1 MKILFLMLGMGVS
14 IAGWAAATSWSGT
27 KDFNADESIADEIEL
42 SGTVTIN
49 VADGKKV
56 ILSGALSGEG
66 AAIRKTGKGTLEL
79 SGDNAF
85 TGGVTIDAGFVRATS
100 DHALGSGKVTITAG
114 GKQKCELDVV
124 GRNVG
129 AKNFTTATIT
139 LTNDIDVVGQT
150 TCDYPALMFFYQN
163 AVLNGKIT
171 AARDL
176 IYYDDLLSTKEIS
189 SSQYNRYD
197 NVRAATFNGDV
208 TVGGM
213 LGTAGLTQ
221 FIFNGKVSCDVFSMA
236 VNRTKQRSTDEY
248 YGNNWHVLV
257 SVNQT
262 ATARVVQNNNG
273 LLYLGAADTFKD
285 AFFDWPALPGTGWEG
300 GCGTITPCPY
310 GESTAADQEIAG
322 FRSPGWEGAMKVE
335 SSGVISS
342 REFPWDTGSTT
353 AAGFVSGMGIN
364 GGSAMTY
371 TLVGLAPEEG
381 QTTRE
386 LVTCQRIMCAN
397 ITVDAYDG
405 FTQVFSNR
413 YHRMS
418 GTLWVK
424 KGAVR
429 FAGSAMLP
437 ALPTLKIEA
446 GASFSLESTNANA
459 LAGLTTLTVN
469 GTLHVAET
477 ATTPF
482 AEKKMNLNLGPE
494 AVLDIPVDMPLVIKK
509 LKVGDREYYAGSY
522 THAALP
528 MLPEGLTLEVTE
540 NGTVPAATTTAVW
553 TGASGE
559 STLMSTAENWA
570 GATTP
575 NLTDGLT
582 AVTVGTAASDTTLTY
597 ADGMRVNRVANE
609 VPLVL
614 EKDLPTKPVVIGPE
628 KAGDRLVLEHG
639 IDSQFMAQLVLK
651 GYLAL
656 SSGNGGTAT
665 AGNPLAINFA
675 YAAITSDVL
684 PKGIIEGSA
693 RSSGNHTTPLILSDA
708 TVELPIFIYNKDA
721 TQGTAIH
728 AATGTVNILKGHV
741 AQTGYQTALSA
752 EKDAVLELRGGF
764 NGVQTVRL
772 VGPGEI
778 RVVDKPMIQLGTFAE
793 LGAKVVLDA
802 EGNVFSGNSARE
814 GFGVSK
820 GSLEFRRSGCF
831 SANGDQQLYFGSKS
845 ETLTIAFNQTTQRV
859 GRANFVTTNAKSALT
874 GEYPAMLEVTGK
886 TRSGA
891 TASCVKELGID
902 APVTGGLG
910 FHVCGGGAV
919 LPLAARA
926 YASCGDLEASAGTL
940 SLAAG
945 ATWLNG
951 TNFTVRGTGRIVFAA
966 RRAVNSEIA
975 RFHFADQGKVSI
987 PAGVTLRV
995 AEAEVCEG
1003 GVWLPVPRGKYRAS
1017 SEGVLADHLDGEGTF
1032 AVGPSS
1038 TVIHLR

>member
-1 MKILFLMLGMGVS
+1 MKVD
-14 IAGWAAATSWSGT
+14 T
-27 KDFNADESIADEIEL
+27 
-42 SGTVTIN
+42 
-49 VADGKKV
+49 
-56 ILSGALSGEG
+56 SGA
-66 AAIRKTGKGTLEL
+66 
-79 SGDNAF
+79 
-85 TGGVTIDAGFVRATS
+85 
-100 DHALGSGKVTITAG
+100 
-114 GKQKCELDVV
+114 
-124 GRNVG
+124 
-129 AKNFTTATIT
+129 
-139 LTNDIDVVGQT
+139 
-150 TCDYPALMFFYQN
+150 
-163 AVLNGKIT
+163 
-171 AARDL
+171 
-176 IYYDDLLSTKEIS
+176 
-189 SSQYNRYD
+189 
-197 NVRAATFNGDV
+197 
-208 TVGGM
+208 
-213 LGTAGLTQ
+213 
-221 FIFNGKVSCDVFSMA
+221 
-236 VNRTKQRSTDEY
+236 
-248 YGNNWHVLV
+248 
-257 SVNQT
+257 
-262 ATARVVQNNNG
+262 
-273 LLYLGAADTFKD
+273 
-285 AFFDWPALPGTGWEG
+285 
-300 GCGTITPCPY
+300 
-310 GESTAADQEIAG
+310 
-322 FRSPGWEGAMKVE
+322 
-335 SSGVISS
+335 ISS

-353 AAGFVSGMGIN
+353 SAGFVAGMGIN

-437 ALPTLKIEA
+437 TLPTLTIDA

-469 GTLHVAET
+469 GTLHVAES
-477 ATTPF
+477 AATPF

-494 AVLDIPVDMPLVIKK
+494 AVLDVPADMPLVVKK

-522 THAALP
+522 THATLP
-528 MLPEGLTLEVTE
+528 VLPEGLTLEVTE
-540 NGTVPAATTTAVW
+540 NGAVPAATTTAVW

-559 STLMSTAENWA
+559 STLMSAAENWE

-597 ADGMRVNRVANE
+597 SDGMRVNRVVNE

-656 SSGNGGTAT
+656 PSGNGGTAT
-665 AGNPLAINFA
+665 TSNPLAINFA
-675 YAAITSDVL
+675 YAVIKSSEL
-684 PKGIIEGSA
+684 PAGIIEGSA
-693 RSSGNHTTPLILSDA
+693 RSSGGSDHTTPLILSDA

-764 NGVQTVRL
+764 SGSQTVRL

-831 SANGDQQLYFGSKS
+831 SANGDQQLYFEGKS

-891 TASCVKELGID
+891 TAGFVKELNID
-902 APVTGGLG
+902 ALVTGGLG
-910 FHVCGGGAV
+910 FHVCGEGAV
-919 LPLAARA
+919 LPFAARA
-926 YASCGDLEASAGTL
+926 YTSCGDLEASAGTL
-940 SLAAG
+940 SFASG

-951 TNFTVRGTGRIVFAA
+951 TNFTVRGTGRIAFAA
-966 RRAVNSEIA
+966 RRAVNPEIA

-1003 GVWLPVPRGKYRAS
+1003 GVWRQVPRGKYRAS
-1017 SEGVLADHLDGEGTF
+1017 TEGVLANHLDGEGTLE
-1032 AVGPSS
+1032 VGPSG
-1038 TVIHLR
+1038 TVIHLW